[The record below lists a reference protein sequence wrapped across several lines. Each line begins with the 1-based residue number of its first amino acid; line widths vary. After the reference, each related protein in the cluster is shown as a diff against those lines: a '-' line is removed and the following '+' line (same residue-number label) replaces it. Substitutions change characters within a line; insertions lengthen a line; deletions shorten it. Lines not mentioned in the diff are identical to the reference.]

1 MWWCRSGLGST
12 RGWATGVSLDV
23 FLPGFTKEK
32 PPVALN
38 ESDLS
43 ELLVALKA
51 GEVTD
56 TIRAS
61 LEWVLQQLIE
71 AEATAVIGARPHERT
86 DTRVTQRNGHRSK
99 LVSTAAGD
107 VELAIPKLREGSF
120 FPSLLERRRRIDR
133 ALFAVVM
140 EAYVHGVSTRKVDD
154 LVKALGVGSG
164 ISRSEV
170 SRICSELDR
179 DLDAFRNRRLDH
191 VRFPYVFADATYL
204 KGRVRGRVVSR
215 AVVVATGVT
224 VTGDREVLGVEVG
237 DSEDQA
243 FWAAFFKGLRARGLS
258 GVQLVISDHHLGLK
272 AAVES
277 VFIGAAWQRCRVHFM
292 RNLLAR
298 VPKGSAEMVAAAVRT
313 IFAQP
318 DAAHVRS
325 QLDEVTRMLA
335 GQFPDVAA
343 MLSDAAE
350 DLLAFCGFPQSHW
363 RKIWSTNPLERLNA
377 EIKRRT
383 RVVGIFPND
392 ASIARLVTAVVVET
406 HDEWAVA
413 ERRYLSEDSMAK
425 LTAEPITEEPP
436 LAITA

>member
-1 MWWCRSGLGST
+1 
-12 RGWATGVSLDV
+12 
-23 FLPGFTKEK
+23 
-32 PPVALN
+32 
-38 ESDLS
+38 
-43 ELLVALKA
+43 
-51 GEVTD
+51 
-56 TIRAS
+56 
-61 LEWVLQQLIE
+61 
-71 AEATAVIGARPHERT
+71 
-86 DTRVTQRNGHRSK
+86 
-99 LVSTAAGD
+99 
-107 VELAIPKLREGSF
+107 
-120 FPSLLERRRRIDR
+120 
-133 ALFAVVM
+133 
-140 EAYVHGVSTRKVDD
+140 
-154 LVKALGVGSG
+154 
-164 ISRSEV
+164 
-170 SRICSELDR
+170 
-179 DLDAFRNRRLDH
+179 
-191 VRFPYVFADATYL
+191 
-204 KGRVRGRVVSR
+204 
-215 AVVVATGVT
+215 
-224 VTGDREVLGVEVG
+224 
-237 DSEDQA
+237 
-243 FWAAFFKGLRARGLS
+243 
-258 GVQLVISDHHLGLK
+258 
-272 AAVES
+272 
-277 VFIGAAWQRCRVHFM
+277 
-292 RNLLAR
+292 
-298 VPKGSAEMVAAAVRT
+298 MVAAAVRT